1 MIRSVMRRKTS
12 AVEMMDVKKIENI
25 VLEIDELSVQY
36 QTDHTYLTALREISF
51 SMQNG
56 ENLGIIGESGSGK
69 TTLALSLMG
78 LISLPHQVH
87 GRIVVTGKEFMSLA
101 ESEKNKLRWKTVAM
115 VFQNSLDVLNPV
127 MKIGPQIVEP
137 LRETEGL
144 SDREA
149 SHEAERLLAL
159 VDLETH
165 WREAYPHQL
174 SGGMRQ
180 RVLLAMALSCS
191 PRLLILDEPTSSVD
205 AVTKKDLF
213 DMIRNLQ
220 AQFGFSMLVISHDFS
235 AMQHLTDKIMVL
247 YGGEILEKGLTQ
259 DVIEAPDHPY
269 TRGLVNASVRTF
281 PYKDLW
287 GIPGEAQYDSQGC
300 AFAGRCTQAIDVCA
314 EKKPL
319 LARVSHNREL
329 ACHRGGIVD
338 LLKAEGI
345 SKSFKVQHT
354 VIEAVRDVSLR
365 VRHGE
370 TVAIVGRSGSGKSTL
385 AHILA
390 GFLVPDQG
398 NVFFDHRV
406 VKGNGPACHEGGIQL
421 VLQDP
426 LSALSHRFTVADAL
440 LEPLRINKIGA
451 AEERTARIRQ
461 ALEDVQLPVDDA
473 FLQRYCSSLSGGQS
487 QRIAIARALVMKPK
501 LLIADEVTT
510 MLDVSTQANLL
521 RLLKGLQN
529 SIGFAMV
536 FITHDLHLARKISER
551 IIVLHQGRITDQGS
565 PRYVTEGSSSFQTR
579 ALVEAGL

>member
-1 MIRSVMRRKTS
+1 M
-12 AVEMMDVKKIENI
+12 
-25 VLEIDELSVQY
+25 LEIDELSVQY
-36 QTDHTYLTALREISF
+36 QTDHTYLTALRNISF

-78 LISLPHQVH
+78 LIGLPHQVR
-87 GRIVVTGKEFMSLA
+87 GKIVVTGKEFMSLPK
-101 ESEKNKLRWKTVAM
+101 SEKNRLRWKTVAM

-127 MKIGPQIVEP
+127 MRIGPQIVEP
-137 LRETEGL
+137 LQETESL

-149 SHEAERLLAL
+149 SREAERLLAL
-159 VDLETH
+159 VGLETY

-180 RVLLAMALSCS
+180 RALLAMALSCS

-205 AVTKKDLF
+205 AVTTQALF

-235 AMQHLTDKIMVL
+235 AMQQLTNKIMVL
-247 YGGEILEKGLTQ
+247 YGGEILEKGVTQ

-269 TRGLVNASVRTF
+269 TRGLVNASVRAF

-287 GIPGEAQYDSQGC
+287 GIPGEAQYDRCGC
-300 AFAGRCTQAIDVCA
+300 VFANRCTQAIAVCT
-314 EKKPL
+314 EKKPF

-354 VIEAVRDVSLR
+354 VIQAIRDVSLR

-390 GFLVPDQG
+390 GFLPPDKGQ
-398 NVFFDHRV
+398 VFFDDRA
-406 VKGNGPACHEGGIQL
+406 VKDNGPACHEDGIQL

-426 LSALSHRFTVADAL
+426 FSALSHRFTVADAL

-451 AEERTARIRQ
+451 VEERTASIKQ
-461 ALEDVQLPVDDA
+461 ALQDVQLPVDDA
-473 FLQRYCSSLSGGQS
+473 FLRRTCSSLSGGQS
-487 QRIAIARALVMKPK
+487 QRIAIARALVMKPQ

-565 PRYVTEGSSSFQTR
+565 SRYVTEGSYSLHTR

>member
-1 MIRSVMRRKTS
+1 MQLVHRKTS
-12 AVEMMDVKKIENI
+12 VVEAMDTEYRDEPL
-25 VLEIDELSVQY
+25 LEVNELSVQY
-36 QTDHTYLTALREISF
+36 QIDHTYLTALSKISF

-69 TTLALSLMG
+69 TTLALSIMG
-78 LISLPHQVH
+78 LIGWPHKAQ
-87 GRIVVTGKEFMSLA
+87 GKIYVTGQELMSLA
-101 ESEKNKLRWKTVAM
+101 EKEKKKLRWKTVAM

-127 MKIGPQIVEP
+127 MKIGQQIVEP
-137 LRETEGL
+137 LKETEGL
-144 SDREA
+144 SEREA
-149 SHEAERLLAL
+149 SREAERLLAL
-159 VDLETH
+159 VDLKEY
-165 WREAYPHQL
+165 WRDSYPHQL

-180 RVLLAMALSCS
+180 RVLLAMALSCN

-205 AVTKKDLF
+205 AVTRKDLF
-213 DMIRNLQ
+213 EMIRNLQ
-220 AQFGFSMLVISHDFS
+220 ERIGFSMLVISHDFS
-235 AMQHLTDKIMVL
+235 AMQDLTDKIMVL
-247 YGGEILEKGLTQ
+247 YGGEILEKGPTQ
-259 DVIEAPDHPY
+259 DVIEEPDHPY
-269 TRGLVNASVRTF
+269 TRGLVNASVQAF

-287 GIPGEAQYDSQGC
+287 GIPGEPQDNSKGC
-300 AFAGRCTQAIDVCA
+300 VFASRCTQAIKECG

-319 LARVSHNREL
+319 LEQVSDRREL
-329 ACHRGGIVD
+329 ACLRGGIVD

-354 VIEAVRDVSLR
+354 IIQAVRDVSLR

-390 GFLVPDQG
+390 GFLPPDKGQ
-398 NVFFDHRV
+398 VFFDDRA
-406 VKGNGPACHEGGIQL
+406 VKDNGPACHEGGIQL

-426 LSALSHRFTVADAL
+426 FSSLSHRFTVEDAL
-440 LEPLRINKIGA
+440 LEPLRINRIGDS
-451 AEERTARIRQ
+451 EERTERAKE
-461 ALEDVQLPVDDA
+461 ALKEVQLPADDS
-473 FLQRYCSSLSGGQS
+473 FLKRYCSSLSGGQS

-551 IIVLHQGRITDQGS
+551 IIVLHQGQITDQGS
-565 PRYVTEGSSSFQTR
+565 SRYVTEESYHSHTK
-579 ALVEAGL
+579 ALMAAGL

>member
-1 MIRSVMRRKTS
+1 MQDTL
-12 AVEMMDVKKIENI
+12 
-25 VLEIDELSVQY
+25 LEVNDLSVQY
-36 QTDHTYLTALREISF
+36 QTDHTYLTALSDISI
-51 SMQNG
+51 SLNNG

-78 LISLPHQVH
+78 LVGLPHKVH
-87 GRIVVTGKEFMSLA
+87 GNIVVTGQELMSLA
-101 ESEKNKLRWKTVAM
+101 EKEKKKLRWKTVAM

-127 MKIGPQIVEP
+127 MKIGRQIVEP
-137 LRETEGL
+137 LKETEGL

-149 SHEAERLLAL
+149 SREAERLLAL
-159 VDLETH
+159 VGLEKY
-165 WREAYPHQL
+165 WRDSYPHQL

-205 AVTKKDLF
+205 AVNRKDLF
-213 DMIRNLQ
+213 EMIRNLQ
-220 AQFGFSMLVISHDFS
+220 EKIGFSMLVISHDFS
-235 AMQHLTDKIMVL
+235 AMTDLTDKMMVL
-247 YGGEILEKGLTQ
+247 CGGEILEKGLTQ
-259 DVIEAPDHPY
+259 DVIEEPGHPY
-269 TRGLVNASVRTF
+269 TRGLVNSSVQAF

-287 GIPGEAQYDSQGC
+287 GIPGEAQYDSRGC
-300 AFAGRCTQAIDVCA
+300 VFANRCTQAIKECD

-319 LARVSHNREL
+319 LERVSDNREL
-329 ACHRGGIVD
+329 ACLRGGIVD

-354 VIEAVRDVSLR
+354 VIQAVRDVSLR

-370 TVAIVGRSGSGKSTL
+370 TVAVVGRSGSGKSTL

-390 GFLVPDQG
+390 RFLPPDKGQ
-398 NVFFDHRV
+398 VFFDDRA
-406 VKGNGPACHEGGIQL
+406 VKDNGPACHEGGIQL

-426 LSALSHRFTVADAL
+426 FSSLSHRFTVEDAL
-440 LEPLRINKIGA
+440 LEPLRINKIGDS
-451 AEERTARIRQ
+451 EERTERVKEV
-461 ALEDVQLPVDDA
+461 LKDVQLPVDDS
-473 FLQRYCSSLSGGQS
+473 FLRRHCSSLSGGQS

-501 LLIADEVTT
+501 LLLADEVTT

-529 SIGFAMV
+529 SRGFAML

-551 IIVLHQGRITDQGS
+551 IIVLDQGQITEQGS
-565 PRYVTEGSSSFQTR
+565 PNYVIEESCCCHTR
-579 ALVEAGL
+579 ELMEAGL